1 MSTQNLVAVR
11 DKVWEEVLELLSS
24 QGRLNRFF
32 KLPRHEKRALLQLY
46 GQEAYNNLGSV
57 FQLTQSGNIEGRAE
71 FLGALDDYHLYAMLN
86 VMVRSMQCWAETEGT
101 IHQRAPSRWRIAHA

>member
-1 MSTQNLVAVR
+1 MSTPNLVAVR

-24 QGRLNRFF
+24 QGRLNRLF

-46 GQEAYNNLGSV
+46 GSLGYSQLGHV
-57 FQLTQSGNIEGRAE
+57 VQLTQTGNIQARAE
-71 FLGALDDYHLYAMLN
+71 FLSTLDEYHLYAMLN
-86 VMVRSMQCWAETEGT
+86 VMVRSMQCWAETEGL

>member
-1 MSTQNLVAVR
+1 MSQQNLVAVR

-46 GQEAYNNLGSV
+46 GQQAYGQLGNI
-57 FQLTQSGNIEGRAE
+57 FRLTQTADLEGRAE
-71 FLGALDDYHLYAMLN
+71 FLATLDEYHLYAMLN
-86 VMVRSMQCWAETEGT
+86 VMVRSMQCWVETEGT
-101 IHQRAPSRWRIAHA
+101 IHQRAPGRWRVAHA